1 MFCRNQ
7 LGQLANIQDRLEK
20 KGIGLAAISVD
31 EPEDTIKF
39 AGQIGAR
46 YPLLRDDALHVSIA
60 YGVAMEGRD
69 IPVPAVFVVLPDGRI
84 FWRQVGE
91 SVSDR
96 PTNAQILDVV
106 DRAVEA
112 SAGARPL
119 SPPPVRL

>member
-7 LGQLANIQDRLEK
+7 LGQLANIQDRLAR

-31 EPEDTIKF
+31 EPEDTIKL

-46 YPLLRDDALHVSIA
+46 YPMLRDEGLKVALA

-106 DRAVEA
+106 DRALAA
-112 SAGARPL
+112 SAR
-119 SPPPVRL
+119 S